1 MANITPIRRRKIRI
15 GTRATNLATRQAE
28 ILAGAIINR
37 NLAKKEDIEILKIK
51 SSGDIITSSIGPYDG
66 KSLFT
71 KEIDQALVD
80 GKIDIAAHSVKD
92 LESYLLDGIDLLGVL
107 KRMDPRDALI
117 TNEKIKS
124 IDELPQDC
132 LIGTASPRRAAI
144 LKSIR
149 DDINTIEFRGN
160 FETRIRKLQD
170 KEVDAT
176 LLAMAGI
183 QRLNFSDCNIL
194 PFETDLMIPA
204 AGQGAIGMVARI
216 DDDEVVN
223 IIREL
228 NHIESYVCICAERKV
243 LESFGGSC
251 FQPIAAFANFDD
263 DEKITINTMISSDD
277 GSLYQNIKEYAQR
290 DNVMDIAGD
299 IGIRLLEY
307 YDKSLKRT
315 VNS

>member
-1 MANITPIRRRKIRI
+1 MASITPIKKRRIRI
-15 GTRATNLATRQAE
+15 GTRATNLAARQAE
-28 ILAGAIINR
+28 ILAGAIING
-37 NLAKKEDIEILKIK
+37 NLAKKEDIEIIKIK

-66 KSLFT
+66 KRLFT

-80 GKIDIAAHSVKD
+80 NKIDIAAHSVKD

-124 IDELPQDC
+124 IDELPHDC
-132 LIGTASPRRAAI
+132 LIGTASPRRSAI
-144 LKSIR
+144 LRSIR
-149 DDINTIEFRGN
+149 NDFNIIEFRGN

-194 PFETDLMIPA
+194 PFETDAMIPA
-204 AGQGAIGMVARI
+204 AGQGAIGMVARTN
-216 DDDEVVN
+216 DEEIVN
-223 IIREL
+223 MIQEL

-263 DEKITINTMISSDD
+263 DGKITINSMISNDD
-277 GSLYQNIKEYAQR
+277 GTLHHNVKEYAQR
-290 DNVMDIAGD
+290 DTVMDIAGD
-299 IGIRLLEY
+299 IGRRLLEY
-307 YDKSLKRT
+307 YEKSLKRT